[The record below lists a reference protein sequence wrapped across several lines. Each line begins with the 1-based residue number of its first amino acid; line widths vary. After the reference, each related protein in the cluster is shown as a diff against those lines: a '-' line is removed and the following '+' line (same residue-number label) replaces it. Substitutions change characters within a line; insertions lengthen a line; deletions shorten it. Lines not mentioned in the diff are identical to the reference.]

1 MIKNSIKLT
10 ITLFVFLSCS
20 IVWADESKTPDSS
33 AAVSEASNAI
43 RVTTKPL
50 SELVFATEYSAP
62 ATVVSLNDSSI
73 SAEIQGRAI
82 DIKAE
87 VGDTIERGQLLV
99 SLDCRSYINSKKQAT
114 AALNLSKS
122 QLNFAQKQYNRN
134 QRLLK
139 RGVLPRET
147 FDRSESDLLT
157 SRADISLKEVAIES
171 ADLAITKCKIYAP
184 FSGQVTNKLVQQG
197 QLVNS
202 GSALMQLLQTD
213 KLEIEADLS
222 PEELIKARDSRRL
235 RFVANSQAF
244 TVKIRTVLRQLNQA
258 SNTQRVRL
266 TSDSINTEKS
276 IAGLNGRLVWKDGS
290 SKLPPE
296 YMVRREDQLGIM
308 IIEDNK
314 ARFQAL
320 QDAREGQPAEVNL
333 RRSSQVIIVNRY
345 SVQDGQAVVTE

>member
-1 MIKNSIKLT
+1 MLA
-10 ITLFVFLSCS
+10 LLSS
-20 IVWADESKTPDSS
+20 QILWADEADTPEAKTV
-33 AAVSEASNAI
+33 VSEISNAI

-50 SELVFATEYSAP
+50 SELIFATEYSAP
-62 ATVVSLNDSSI
+62 AAIVSLNDSSI

-87 VGDTIERGQLLV
+87 VGDTIKRGQLLV

-114 AALNLSKS
+114 AALKLSKS

-157 SRADISLKEVAIES
+157 SRADISIKEVAIES
-171 ADLAITKCKIYAP
+171 ADLAISKCKIYAP
-184 FSGQVTNKLVQQG
+184 FSGQVTNKFVQQG
-197 QLVNS
+197 QLVNP
-202 GSALMQLLQTD
+202 GSALIQLLQTD

-222 PEELIKARDSRRL
+222 PDELIKARDSRRL
-235 RFVANSQAF
+235 KFIANTQEF
-244 TVKIRTVLRQLNQA
+244 TVKIRTVLRQLNKT

-266 TSDSINTEKS
+266 TGESIDSETS
-276 IAGLNGRLVWKDGS
+276 IAGLNGRLVWKDGT

-296 YMVRREDQLGIM
+296 YMVRRKDELGVM
-308 IIEDNK
+308 VAEDNK

-320 QDAREGQPAEVNL
+320 KG
-333 RRSSQVIIVNRY
+333 
-345 SVQDGQAVVTE
+345 AVLIEFWAA